1 MRAHEVEFSTFEGGI
16 FTDLVPYQ
24 YGREVC
30 VPGHAFG
37 PARRSH
43 YLFHYIIQG
52 SGSLTAI
59 NESGSQ
65 AFYDIKSG
73 EGFLI
78 FPGQTT
84 TYVADLND
92 PWEYIWI
99 EFDGSHVKAS
109 LDHIGFSPTSPI
121 YRMADPAARDEML
134 GAMRRILEHR
144 NDSPLYLVGCTYLFF
159 DAFLRSAESHR
170 IPQTTRLHGF
180 YIDSALSFIEKNYQS
195 DVSIE
200 DIARYIGLNRS
211 YFGKV
216 FKEGMGVS
224 PQQFLI
230 GYRMEKACEL
240 LKLSSLSIGEV
251 GRSVGYPNQLHFSR
265 AFRNTYGT
273 SPRTWRQQHTVR

>member
-1 MRAHEVEFSTFEGGI
+1 
-16 FTDLVPYQ
+16 
-24 YGREVC
+24 
-30 VPGHAFG
+30 
-37 PARRSH
+37 
-43 YLFHYIIQG
+43 
-52 SGSLTAI
+52 
-59 NESGSQ
+59 
-65 AFYDIKSG
+65 
-73 EGFLI
+73 
-78 FPGQTT
+78 
-84 TYVADLND
+84 
-92 PWEYIWI
+92 
-99 EFDGSHVKAS
+99 
-109 LDHIGFSPTSPI
+109 
-121 YRMADPAARDEML
+121 ML

-180 YIDSALSFIEKNYQS
+180 YIDSALSFIEKNYQA

-265 AFRNTYGT
+265 AFRITYGT
-273 SPRTWRQQHTVR
+273 SPRTYWRSYQANPQAGSSNVSSSACSPDMRFLYRARSGIQMVLLAPLKLNTA

>member
-1 MRAHEVEFSTFEGGI
+1 MV
-16 FTDLVPYQ
+16 
-24 YGREVC
+24 
-30 VPGHAFG
+30 
-37 PARRSH
+37 
-43 YLFHYIIQG
+43 
-52 SGSLTAI
+52 
-59 NESGSQ
+59 
-65 AFYDIKSG
+65 
-73 EGFLI
+73 
-78 FPGQTT
+78 
-84 TYVADLND
+84 D
-92 PWEYIWI
+92 PE
-99 EFDGSHVKAS
+99 
-109 LDHIGFSPTSPI
+109 
-121 YRMADPAARDEML
+121 ARDEML
-134 GAMRRILEHR
+134 GTMRRILEHR

-170 IPQTTRLHGF
+170 IPQTTKLHGF
-180 YIDSALSFIEKNYQS
+180 YIDSALSFIEKNYQA